1 MASRSLQPI
10 LIQRFLI
17 NLRLAGSPTATT
29 VAMNSL
35 TTGVNF
41 RMPSRLQTVM
51 GNMGESLFSGNDD
64 DDDYDDDEVELGEA
78 EIDVAEEAI

>member
-41 RMPSRLQTVM
+41 RMPPSRLQTVM
-51 GNMGESLFSGNDD
+51 GNMGESLFIGND
-64 DDDYDDDEVELGEA
+64 DDDEVELGEA

>member
-1 MASRSLQPI
+1 
-10 LIQRFLI
+10 
-17 NLRLAGSPTATT
+17 
-29 VAMNSL
+29 MNSL

-51 GNMGESLFSGNDD
+51 GNMGESLFIGNDD
-64 DDDYDDDEVELGEA
+64 DDDEVELGEA